1 MKALDSCVIN
11 FACIKKAKQ
20 SLKIDID
27 DKFFAKFNF
36 FDLKKPKLKAIVQ
49 IEKQERILNFFISTN
64 GTVEVICD
72 LSMENLEYQS
82 HLTIILQLSLEK
94 LLRTQMMN

>member
-36 FDLKKPKLKAIVQ
+36 FDLPLPGRMISDKKLFILVFNFGERGWGWTTDLNINECFDLKTR
-49 IEKQERILNFFISTN
+49 KHF
-64 GTVEVICD
+64 G
-72 LSMENLEYQS
+72 
-82 HLTIILQLSLEK
+82 
-94 LLRTQMMN
+94 